1 MSLLIKNGTIV
12 TATSEFIADILVE
25 GEKIKEIG
33 IDLPKNDSEVIDAS
47 GKYIF
52 PGGVDEHVHMGPFE
66 SYSFETSHA
75 ALVGGTTT
83 IVDFAPQFKEMTLLE
98 SLKEHDRKNAVGKA
112 SCDYSYHVMVMD
124 NDEELL
130 MKSNSQLAENGV
142 ANLKFFM
149 AYKGTPFYANDQLII
164 KGMREA
170 RKYGLTVMLHCEN
183 GDFIEVLA
191 EECKEK
197 GITEPIGHSF
207 SRPPI
212 VEDEATFRGI
222 QMAKISDCPLYIV
235 HVSTKNAMNFIKEA
249 QEEGYSVYGET
260 CTHYLTLDD
269 SNFLKDN
276 FEGGKYVCAPA
287 LRPKEHLKALWDG
300 VDKGYLKAV
309 GSDNAA
315 VIGGFEA
322 KKRGKDDFTKIPNGC
337 PGMQNRLYM
346 LWTQGV
352 MKNRITK
359 QKFLELT
366 STNPAKVCGFYPQKG
381 ALLPGSDAD
390 IVIYNP
396 KVSGKITFKDNYG
409 GSDYETYEGFERS
422 GICEKVFLRGKLV
435 AENGKFVGEK
445 RKGKYIKQKPYA
457 LPYERYIPRD

>member
-1 MSLLIKNGTIV
+1 
-12 TATSEFIADILVE
+12 
-25 GEKIKEIG
+25 
-33 IDLPKNDSEVIDAS
+33 
-47 GKYIF
+47 
-52 PGGVDEHVHMGPFE
+52 MGPFE

-130 MKSNSQLAENGV
+130 MKSIPELAENGV

-164 KGMREA
+164 KGMKEA

-197 GITEPIGHSF
+197 GITEPIGHSL

-269 SNFLKDN
+269 SNFLKDD

-287 LRPKEHLKALWDG
+287 LRPKEHLEALWDG

-359 QKFLELT
+359 QKFVELT

-396 KVSGKITFKDNYG
+396 KVSGKITFKDNYE

-445 RKGKYIKQKPYA
+445 GKGKYIKQNPYA